1 MRNLFTLLFL
11 LLFTQEL
18 LYAQTDV
25 TGRVTDGESGQP
37 LPAATILLEG
47 TYRGT
52 ITNSD
57 GFFTLSVDSLPA
69 GLTVRYIGF
78 ESRRLEVNGQ
88 TRYPLQ
94 IAMTPSVTELGEIVV
109 TDRDPGLTIMERVI
123 ARKQIWRESLS
134 TYRADAY
141 TRQSMSNDTSIV
153 SILESSSVAYWDR
166 ERGHREVQ
174 LSSRQTSNM
183 SENENF
189 AGVAYLPNFY
199 DDNIEIAGYDMVGIT
214 HPDALR
220 YYHFRLLETLQMDGK
235 PLYQIEVTPRR
246 PRQPLFEGTAWVLG
260 RDYAL
265 IEVELKP
272 NDVVS
277 FPPPVR
283 DFDLYYRQQ
292 FSNYGGEYWLPVDM
306 RVSGMIHIGMVG
318 LQFPPIRFSQV
329 SRLSDYEVNA
339 TLPDSV
345 FQTEDLF
352 TRADSTSRE
361 PLTIEPIPLSAE
373 EQAAYATIDSTQ
385 TLEEAFKPEG
395 FLARMMEREEQRERT
410 DRFAGMGRV
419 IPDGVGI
426 RAHFNRIDGYHLG
439 LSYGRIF
446 SDGAWE
452 LNGFGGYSFH
462 SERWDYGG
470 SFSRRLITLTSTP
483 VHLLG
488 GYENRTDTRFPSR
501 HYTAGMNTVPM
512 LLGETD
518 YFDYYRNEKLYGGL
532 EFRRLL
538 PLTDLTL
545 TFHRELHGTFEPG
558 SEMNYSLTGWHQERR
573 LNPVI
578 EEGTLHSVQ
587 MELGVNVS
595 QTNYGIT
602 GQRQLTLA
610 AEVSDAAL
618 GSDFGFTR
626 LDAAL
631 SWNLQTFYPRR
642 LFTNTLDLHLSGG
655 TSFGE
660 LPLQRFGSIDGS
672 LSNFTP
678 FGSLKTRHG
687 RPYEGSRYWLATAEH
702 NFRTI
707 PFELLGLRP
716 LVEKGW
722 GVILFGG
729 AGYTEADGS
738 YPDSLMVTDGI
749 HSEIGVSLNSVFG
762 ILRIDV
768 AKRLDV
774 PGTFI
779 GFSLP
784 RYF

>member
-1 MRNLFTLLFL
+1 MRHLCILLFL
-11 LLFTQEL
+11 LLFTQDL
-18 LYAQTDV
+18 LYSQTDI
-25 TGRVTDGESGQP
+25 TGRITDGENGQP

-52 ITNSD
+52 ITNPD
-57 GFFTLSVDSLPA
+57 GYFTLPADSLPA
-69 GLTVRYIGF
+69 VLTIRYIGF
-78 ESRRLEVNGQ
+78 ESQRLEVTRQ
-88 TRYPLQ
+88 TPLPLQ

-109 TDRDPGLTIMERVI
+109 TERDPGLTIMERVI

-134 TYRADAY
+134 TYRAEAY

-183 SENENF
+183 SEDQNF

-199 DDNIEIAGYDMVGIT
+199 DDDIQIAGYDMVGVT
-214 HPDALR
+214 HSDALR
-220 YYHFRLLETLQMDGK
+220 YYQFRLLETLQMDEK
-235 PLYQIEVTPRR
+235 PLYKIEVTPRR
-246 PRQPLFEGTAWVLG
+246 QRQPLFEGTVWVLG

-265 IEVELKP
+265 IEVDLKP
-272 NDVVS
+272 NEVVS
-277 FPPPVR
+277 FPPPVQ

-292 FSNYGGEYWLPVDM
+292 YSNYGGEYWLPVDM
-306 RVSGMIHIGMVG
+306 RVNGLIHIGVVG
-318 LQFPPIRFSQV
+318 MQFPPFRFSQV
-329 SRLSDYEVNA
+329 SRLSDYEVNTA
-339 TLPDSV
+339 LPDSV
-345 FQTEDLF
+345 YQAEELF
-352 TRADSTSRE
+352 SKADSTNRE
-361 PLTIEPIPLSAE
+361 ELTVEPIPLSEE

-410 DRFAGMGRV
+410 GRFAGIGRI
-419 IPDGVGI
+419 IPDGVDF
-426 RAHFNRIDGYHLG
+426 RAHFNRMDGYHLG
-439 LSYGRIF
+439 LRYGHSF
-446 SDGAWE
+446 SGGSWE
-452 LNGFGGYSFH
+452 LDVFGGYSFH
-462 SERWDYGG
+462 SEEWDYGG
-470 SFSRRLITLTSTP
+470 SFSRRLATLKSTP

-488 GYENRTDTRFPSR
+488 GYGNGTETRFTSR
-501 HYTAGMNTVPM
+501 HYTSGMNSIPV
-512 LLGETD
+512 LLGDID

-538 PLTDLTL
+538 PLTDLSL
-545 TFHRELHGTFEPG
+545 TFNRELHSSFEPG
-558 SEMNYSLTGWHQERR
+558 TEMNYSLTGWHKERR

-578 EEGTLHSVQ
+578 EEGTLHSLK
-587 MELGVNVS
+587 MELAVNVATS
-595 QTNYGIT
+595 NYGIT
-602 GQRQLTLA
+602 GNREFSLST
-610 AEVSDAAL
+610 EWSDDAL
-618 GSDFGFTR
+618 GSDFSFTR

-631 SWNLQTFYPRR
+631 NWNLNTFYPRR
-642 LFTNTLDLHLSGG
+642 LFANTLDLHLSAG

-660 LPLQRFGSIDGS
+660 LPLQRFGAVDGS
-672 LSNFTP
+672 LSSFTP
-678 FGSLKTRHG
+678 FGTLKTRHG
-687 RPYEGSRYWLATAEH
+687 RPYEGNRYWMAAAEH

-729 AGYTEADGS
+729 AGYTKADGN
-738 YPDSLMVTDGI
+738 YPAGLMVTDGI
-749 HSEIGVSLNSVFG
+749 HSEVGVSLNSIFG

-768 AKRLDV
+768 AKRIDA